1 MEVYASLNFGQILAK
16 FCLPQTVC
24 RIAVSLKACCAAQL
38 APSLDEWHGEGEEL
52 ALSAPRGPT
61 TGSGLQ
67 GVSKGVSNWINFPA
81 GAGDRAGDGWR

>member
-1 MEVYASLNFGQILAK
+1 MEVYASLNFGQILTK

-67 GVSKGVSNWINFPA
+67 VVSQGGSQGVSQLDQLSSW
-81 GAGDRAGDGWR
+81 GWR